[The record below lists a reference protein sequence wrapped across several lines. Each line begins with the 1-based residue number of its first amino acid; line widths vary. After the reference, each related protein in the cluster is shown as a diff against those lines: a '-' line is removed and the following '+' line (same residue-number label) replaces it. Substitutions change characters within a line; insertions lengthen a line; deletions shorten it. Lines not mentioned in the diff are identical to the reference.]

1 MSVSTNPV
9 IVDVE
14 KEKKYVHGAGL
25 QPQAFPVKVSY
36 CHMAKLLTKHVF
48 LSKCL
53 PVMKGQAVL

>member
-14 KEKKYVHGAGL
+14 KEKKYVHDAGL
-25 QPQAFPVKVSY
+25 QPQAFQVKVSY

-48 LSKCL
+48 FK
-53 PVMKGQAVL
+53 